1 MHIVDGVLTTEVLLT
16 GAALTGLGLMQGMRH
31 MPLEK
36 IPVTGILAA
45 MLFIASLVHV
55 PMGPA
60 SVHLIMNGVAGILL
74 GWAVMPA
81 LFVGLLLQAVLF
93 GYGGVTVLGVNAI
106 NIALPA
112 LLVYFLIRP
121 FLAAASDHNRFLL
134 GAIGGGLA
142 VAGTTIMVAISLWL
156 SGDEFIPAAK
166 LVLVSHIPVICI
178 EAVLSGATLYL
189 IGKVKPEL
197 FLQKVWQ

>member
-1 MHIVDGVLTTEVLLT
+1 MHIVDGVLTTEVLLS

-45 MLFIASLVHV
+45 TLFIASLVHV
-55 PMGPA
+55 PLGPA
-60 SVHLIMNGVAGILL
+60 SMHLIMNGVAGILL
-74 GWAVMPA
+74 GWAVVPA
-81 LFVGLLLQAVLF
+81 LFVGLLLQAVFF
-93 GYGGVTVLGVNAI
+93 GYGGITVLGVNAI

-112 LLVYFLIRP
+112 MVVYYLIRP
-121 FLAAASDHNRFLL
+121 FLGSATDRQRFVL

-142 VAGTTIMVAISLWL
+142 VAGTTIMVAASLWL

-178 EAVLSGATLYL
+178 EAALSGATLYL
-189 IGKVKPEL
+189 VGKVKPEL
-197 FLQKVWQ
+197 FIEKVWQ

>member
-1 MHIVDGVLTTEVLLT
+1 VHIVDGVLSTEVLLT

-36 IPVTGILAA
+36 IPATGILAA

-55 PMGPA
+55 PMGPV

-93 GYGGVTVLGVNAI
+93 GYGGVTVLGVNAF

-121 FLAAASDHNRFLL
+121 FLAAASDHKRFIL

-142 VAGTTIMVAISLWL
+142 VAGTTIMVATSLWL
-156 SGDEFIPAAK
+156 SGDEFIPAAQ

-189 IGKVKPEL
+189 IGKVRPEL
-197 FLQKVWQ
+197 FIEKVWQ

>member
-1 MHIVDGVLTTEVLLT
+1 MHIVDGVLSTEVLLT

-36 IPVTGILAA
+36 IPATGILAA

-55 PMGPA
+55 PMGPV

-93 GYGGVTVLGVNAI
+93 GYGGVTVLGVNAF

-121 FLAAASDHNRFLL
+121 FLAAASDHKRFIL

-142 VAGTTIMVAISLWL
+142 VAGTTIMVATSLWL
-156 SGDEFIPAAK
+156 SGDEFIPAAQ

-189 IGKVKPEL
+189 IGKVRPEL
-197 FLQKVWQ
+197 FIEKVWQ